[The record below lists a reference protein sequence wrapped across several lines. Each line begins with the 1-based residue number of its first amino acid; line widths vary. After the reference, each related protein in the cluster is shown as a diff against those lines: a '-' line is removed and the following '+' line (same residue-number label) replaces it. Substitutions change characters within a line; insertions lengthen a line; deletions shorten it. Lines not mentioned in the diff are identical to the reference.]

1 MVVSRRMAALIA
13 LFPFGLSSL
22 RADAAGPPHGASP
35 AATKKQHRVAVH
47 LNSKDSIAVTLAL
60 NNVANLFDFYR
71 EQGEQIEIRI
81 VTHGPGLHILRE
93 DTSPVKDRLISMRRN
108 HAGLTFAACANTKR
122 SMEKEEGK
130 PVPIMPMAQ
139 IVPSGVV
146 ELVVLQE
153 KGWSYL
159 RP

>member
-1 MVVSRRMAALIA
+1 MAALVA
-13 LFPFGLSSL
+13 LLPFGLSSL
-22 RADAAGPPHGASP
+22 RADAAGPPHGALP
-35 AATKKQHRVAVH
+35 ATKKQHRVAVH
-47 LNSKDSIAVTLAL
+47 MNSKDSVAVTLAL

-71 EQGEQIEIRI
+71 QQGEQIEIRI
-81 VTHGPGLHILRE
+81 VTHGPGLNILRE
-93 DTSPVKDRLISMRRN
+93 DSSPVKDRLISMRRD
-108 HAGLTFAACANTKR
+108 HSGLTFAACANTKR
-122 SMEKEEGK
+122 NMEKEEGK